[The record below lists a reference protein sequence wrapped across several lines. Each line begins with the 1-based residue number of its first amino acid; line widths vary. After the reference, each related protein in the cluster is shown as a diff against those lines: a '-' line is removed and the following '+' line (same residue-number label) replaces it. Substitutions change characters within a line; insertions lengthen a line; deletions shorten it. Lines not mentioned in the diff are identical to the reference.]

1 MPSESA
7 AGLVTEL
14 VFRFEPLIIAVE
26 CRDIEAAQFL
36 VSFAIKSGFRE
47 SGITSAN
54 NKRVIVGIRCSIRME
69 VPLGDSDRIL
79 VSEEYVKFLVD
90 VANQKM
96 EANWKRTQGFWSG
109 LIDNGFQRH
118 TVSENG
124 ERRDGD
130 DDQSKRTEN
139 GDAHIG
145 MVGGGEKAAD
155 YSLPVSSILVAGE
168 SVEKLFLWGHSACV
182 LDNGS
187 NKSVMVFGGFGGIGR
202 HARRNDCF
210 LLDPF
215 SGKLKATDV
224 EGAPSPRLGHTDR
237 KSVV

>member
-1 MPSESA
+1 
-7 AGLVTEL
+7 
-14 VFRFEPLIIAVE
+14 
-26 CRDIEAAQFL
+26 

-96 EANWKRTQGFWSG
+96 EANWKRTQGFLSG

-130 DDQSKRTEN
+130 DDQSERTAN

-145 MVGGGEKAAD
+145 NL
-155 YSLPVSSILVAGE
+155 Y
-168 SVEKLFLWGHSACV
+168 
-182 LDNGS
+182 
-187 NKSVMVFGGFGGIGR
+187 
-202 HARRNDCF
+202 
-210 LLDPF
+210 
-215 SGKLKATDV
+215 
-224 EGAPSPRLGHTDR
+224 
-237 KSVV
+237 